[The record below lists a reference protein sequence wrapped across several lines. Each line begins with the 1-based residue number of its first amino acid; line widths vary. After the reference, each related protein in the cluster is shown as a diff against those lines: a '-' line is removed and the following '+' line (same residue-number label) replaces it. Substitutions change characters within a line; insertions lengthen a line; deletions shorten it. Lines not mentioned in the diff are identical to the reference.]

1 MLLTNSQIFI
11 KLKQGFTPD
20 ITGLPSRRY
29 DLDWL
34 RVLAFGLLILF
45 HSGMF
50 YVEHWGFHAKSQYR
64 SETLES
70 VMLLIQPWRM
80 IILWFIAGIAVKFIM
95 AKVTVARFVYQRSIR
110 ILIPLLFGILVVVP
124 PQLYVEMTQN
134 NDLSMS
140 YWQFMLEFYSPDTQI
155 FSQYTAG
162 IWPHIDVNH
171 LWFLRSLWKY
181 SLIILVLMPLLNA
194 VWITRLTNW
203 LMQQHIA
210 LIVLILTAPLFTFQ
224 LTLADDETRYAIGFT
239 CMIYG
244 YLIGWHPLLWQRV
257 AALRKTLLIA
267 LLVCA
272 IIVISFYNLVWL
284 QPESKP
290 EWLSVSGLLIYN
302 MMRIVGVFCAF
313 GFAHHYLNKPS
324 SVLRYFN
331 DAVYPFYIIHQ
342 TLIIV
347 IGYQLTALS
356 LGPVLEPVL
365 LVVLTIVGCFGLFE
379 LIRRVDLLR
388 FVFGLKMQ
396 KHYSKPLTIVGRL
409 LSLIA
414 MLAIG
419 LEIIF

>member
-1 MLLTNSQIFI
+1 MSLINSQFFI

-20 ITGLPSRRY
+20 LTELPTRRH

-34 RVLAFGLLILF
+34 RVVAFGLLILF

-50 YVEHWGFHAKSQYR
+50 YVENWGFHAKSQYR

-80 IILWFIAGIAVKFIM
+80 IILWFIAGIAIKLIM
-95 AKVTVARFVYQRSIR
+95 AKVTVAHFIYQRSIR

-140 YWQFMLEFYSPDTQI
+140 YWQFMLEFYSPDTQL
-155 FSQYTAG
+155 FNKYSSG

-181 SLIILVLMPLLNA
+181 SLIILLIMPLLNA
-194 VWITRLTNW
+194 TWVTRFTNW
-203 LMQQHIA
+203 VMQQHFA
-210 LIVLILTAPLFTFQ
+210 LIVLIFTVPLFIFQ
-224 LTLADDETRYAIGFT
+224 LTLPDDETRYAIGFT
-239 CMIYG
+239 CMLYG
-244 YLIGWHPLLWQRV
+244 YLIGWHAQFWQRV
-257 AALRKTLLIA
+257 TALRKVLLIA
-267 LLVCA
+267 LLTCA
-272 IIVISFYNLVWL
+272 IIVISFYNLIWL
-284 QPESKP
+284 QPEGKP
-290 EWLSVSGLLIYN
+290 EWLSLIGLLIYN
-302 MMRIVGVFCAF
+302 MMRILGVFCAF
-313 GFAHHYLNKPS
+313 GFAHYYLNKSS
-324 SVLRYFN
+324 SVLRYLN

-356 LGPVLEPVL
+356 LGPIIEPL
-365 LVVLTIVGCFGLFE
+365 LVVVLTIVGCFSLFE
-379 LIRRVDLLR
+379 LIKRVDLLR

-396 KHYSKPLTIVGRL
+396 KNYSKPLTTIGQL
-409 LSLIA
+409 LSFMA